1 MSKSQYVTLS
11 SSIPI
16 YNTLLDHLE
25 KLLDEKDPMYCHFS
39 EIRNAITKGYDKL
52 KTYYIKTDDSKV
64 YPIAT
69 SKSQHFKFIYLNFV
83 LNLFNYFLF
92 SYFFPLLISVL
103 DPRIKLN
110 YYKKQEWEEKYID
123 AAVKI
128 IKDTYNND
136 YQNIS
141 TSPSVDTSHTTI
153 INEDDYFSDL
163 FGVNEFNHYEKEK
176 ELENYLQKPVVSFK
190 TDPLQWW
197 KVNCILIFY
206 YFNM

>member
-52 KTYYIKTDDSKV
+52 KTYYIKTDNSKV

-83 LNLFNYFLF
+83 LNLFNYFSF
-92 SYFFPLLISVL
+92 SYFFSFINISFG
-103 DPRIKLN
+103 PENKIKL
-110 YYKKQEWEEKYID
+110 
-123 AAVKI
+123 
-128 IKDTYNND
+128 
-136 YQNIS
+136 
-141 TSPSVDTSHTTI
+141 
-153 INEDDYFSDL
+153 L
-163 FGVNEFNHYEKEK
+163 
-176 ELENYLQKPVVSFK
+176 
-190 TDPLQWW
+190 
-197 KVNCILIFY
+197 
-206 YFNM
+206 

>member
-25 KLLDEKDPMYCHFS
+25 KLLDEKDPMYCHSS

-83 LNLFNYFLF
+83 LNLFNYFSF

-110 YYKKQEWEEKYID
+110 YYKKQE
-123 AAVKI
+123 
-128 IKDTYNND
+128 
-136 YQNIS
+136 
-141 TSPSVDTSHTTI
+141 
-153 INEDDYFSDL
+153 
-163 FGVNEFNHYEKEK
+163 
-176 ELENYLQKPVVSFK
+176 
-190 TDPLQWW
+190 
-197 KVNCILIFY
+197 
-206 YFNM
+206 